1 MRKVIKFT
9 KIRYI
14 MITMSLLVITAGYI
28 GLFVNGGFNLGI
40 DFKGGLVEQVQIVP
54 VAFKITYT
62 GPGKASVRIA
72 KGETIGQAQGRLDL
86 VLIRNDKREN
96 YSYSFKQYKTLREL
110 VSALKKID
118 GIKVETISAPDTP
131 TSTLISLDH
140 TVDITKKAAVVNR
153 ILLSDKEIFVNIAEI
168 RNVLTSLGKYS
179 LQRVGAP
186 KNQEFIIRVEIKG
199 HNAKFRTDTENK
211 IYDLLSAKYGKDK
224 VIVKMTDFVGPRFSK
239 DLATQAVS
247 LIAVALVL
255 ILIYVSFRFK
265 MIYAIAA
272 ILALVHDVSVMLGVI
287 GTFRLEVTSGTI
299 AAVLTI
305 IGYSLNDTIVIFDRI
320 RENVRL
326 MRDSD
331 LEDIINTSI
340 TQSLSRTIMTSL
352 TTLLAVLAIYIFGT
366 GSIKLFALNLIVG
379 IVVGTYSSIF
389 IASPIVLGWQRALD
403 KRRAKKEALKYGKRA
418 QVIQMSSRVK
428 GSDGSQAGVSGTA
441 ATGSVKGGESSGSS
455 TGKKDNVVRMPVI
468 QERRPPK
475 RKKKKK
481 KK

>member
-1 MRKVIKFT
+1 MRKVIRFT

-28 GLFVNGGFNLGI
+28 GLIVNGGFNLGI

-86 VLIRNDKREN
+86 ILIRNDKRESF
-96 YSYSFKQYKTLREL
+96 SYSFKQYKTLGEL
-110 VSALKKID
+110 INALKRIE
-118 GIKVETISAPDTP
+118 GIKIESIAPPDTP
-131 TSTLISLDH
+131 TSALISLDH
-140 TVDITKKAAVVNR
+140 TVDITKKTAVVNR
-153 ILLSDKEIFVNIAEI
+153 VLLSEREIFVDIAEI
-168 RNVLTSLGKYS
+168 RNVLSSLGKYS
-179 LQRVGAP
+179 LQRVGNP
-186 KNQEFIIRVEIKG
+186 RNQEFIIRVEIKG

-211 IYDLLSAKYGKDK
+211 IYDLLSAKYGRDK

-239 DLATQAVS
+239 DLASQAVS

-265 MIYAIAA
+265 MIYAVAA

-403 KRRAKKEALKYGKRA
+403 KRRAKKEALKYGKRTN
-418 QVIQMSSRVK
+418 VIQM
-428 GSDGSQAGVSGTA
+428 A
-441 ATGSVKGGESSGSS
+441 ATAKGVGARESANSGGETTSQGSVQGAAGSGS
-455 TGKKDNVVRMPVI
+455 KKDNVVRMPVI
-468 QERRPPK
+468 RERRPPK